1 MGSRAP
7 GSSPRVRGKLPRR
20 AGQRTQVGLI
30 PARAGKTRSAHRHAS
45 GRRAHPRACGEN
57 QGRGR
62 VRPHPMGLIPAR
74 AGKTSGPAPLSS
86 LLPAHPRACGENTGL
101 SQAAAR
107 SPGSSPRVR
116 GKPRWR
122 PDLRA
127 PPRLIPA
134 RAGKTSPGPRR
145 CAVRGAHPRACGE
158 NSRAPI
164 ESFFNWGSSPRVRGK
179 PRPGALLVV
188 GAGLIPARAGKTSS
202 SWPAC
207 YQASAHPRA
216 CGENALPWSCSEPP
230 LGSSPRVRGKPCAG
244 AGRVHLPRLIP
255 ARAGKTWSGVSQEMR
270 RSAHPRACGE
280 NPADLGGEPGDG
292 GSSPRVRGK
301 QSACSRSEARRRL
314 IPARA
319 GKTSTQD
326 VSTRPWRLIPARAG
340 KTKPRSRIAWL
351 NSAHPRAC
359 GENRRRAWESMDS
372 WGSSP
377 RVRGKLWSVRRAG
390 GEPRLIPA
398 RAGKTM
404 LRRKSPVYIAAHP
417 RACGENP
424 RARHLPGD
432 CYGSSPR
439 VRGKQQWVGRDEGVA
454 VAHPRACGE
463 NGWHRHRI
471 RPNPGSSPRVRG
483 KRPRDPHPQSKGR
496 LIPARAG
503 KTLDVGHWSVSLSAH
518 PRACGE
524 NVSTVEEAISVLG
537 SSPRVRGK
545 PDRWVRESLATRLI
559 PARAGKTSP
568 GRTCQ

>member
-116 GKPRWR
+116 GKPG
-122 PDLRA
+122 PHATAKVLE
-127 PPRLIPA
+127 RLIPA
-134 RAGKTSPGPRR
+134 RAGKTPM
-145 CAVRGAHPRACGE
+145 A
-158 NSRAPI
+158 
-164 ESFFNWGSSPRVRGK
+164 
-179 PRPGALLVV
+179 
-188 GAGLIPARAGKTSS
+188 AG
-202 SWPAC
+202 PAC
-207 YQASAHPRA
+207 SATAHPRA

-319 GKTSTQD
+319 GKASTQD

-439 VRGKQQWVGRDEGVA
+439 VRGKPRR
-454 VAHPRACGE
+454 HP
-463 NGWHRHRI
+463 
-471 RPNPGSSPRVRG
+471 PNPP
-483 KRPRDPHPQSKGR
+483 PAR

-503 KTLDVGHWSVSLSAH
+503 KTPHREER
-518 PRACGE
+518 PR
-524 NVSTVEEAISVLG
+524 
-537 SSPRVRGK
+537 
-545 PDRWVRESLATRLI
+545 
-559 PARAGKTSP
+559 
-568 GRTCQ
+568 

>member
-1 MGSRAP
+1 MSLW
-7 GSSPRVRGKLPRR
+7 LP
-20 AGQRTQVGLI
+20 GLI
-30 PARAGKTRSAHRHAS
+30 PARAGKTGRRRTWGP

-57 QGRGR
+57 SLAAQDSEPKWGSSPR
-62 VRPHPMGLIPAR
+62 VRGKPVLRTDMHLVGGLIPAR
-74 AGKTSGPAPLSS
+74 AGKTKDEAGSALIRWGSSPRVRGKHQAPRRFRPSSRLIPARAGKTRACPRRRRGRR
-86 LLPAHPRACGENTGL
+86 AHPRACGENP
-101 SQAAAR
+101 AR
-107 SPGSSPRVR
+107 TPPPRSWSGSSPRVR

-463 NGWHRHRI
+463 NHVLDVGGRVQV
-471 RPNPGSSPRVRG
+471 GSSPRVRG
-483 KRPRDPHPQSKGR
+483 KRPR
-496 LIPARAG
+496 
-503 KTLDVGHWSVSLSAH
+503 
-518 PRACGE
+518 C
-524 NVSTVEEAISVLG
+524 
-537 SSPRVRGK
+537 
-545 PDRWVRESLATRLI
+545 TR
-559 PARAGKTSP
+559 R
-568 GRTCQ
+568 

>member
-1 MGSRAP
+1 MTVPRQSGKT
-7 GSSPRVRGKLPRR
+7 GSSPRVRGKPGNAGVYGNAGGLIPAR
-20 AGQRTQVGLI
+20 AGKTGHPHLLPGGLPAHPRACGENFTRTPAVRSPGGSSPRVRGKRPPLVLFGAAVGLI
-30 PARAGKTRSAHRHAS
+30 PARAGKT
-45 GRRAHPRACGEN
+45 
-57 QGRGR
+57 
-62 VRPHPMGLIPAR
+62 
-74 AGKTSGPAPLSS
+74 
-86 LLPAHPRACGENTGL
+86 
-101 SQAAAR
+101 
-107 SPGSSPRVR
+107 VR
-116 GKPRWR
+116 GGGACT
-122 PDLRA
+122 LA
-127 PPRLIPA
+127 P
-134 RAGKTSPGPRR
+134 
-145 CAVRGAHPRACGE
+145 
-158 NSRAPI
+158 
-164 ESFFNWGSSPRVRGK
+164 
-179 PRPGALLVV
+179 
-188 GAGLIPARAGKTSS
+188 
-202 SWPAC
+202 
-207 YQASAHPRA
+207 
-216 CGENALPWSCSEPP
+216 
-230 LGSSPRVRGKPCAG
+230 
-244 AGRVHLPRLIP
+244 
-255 ARAGKTWSGVSQEMR
+255 
-270 RSAHPRACGE
+270 AHPRACGE

-463 NGWHRHRI
+463 NSSVYT
-471 RPNPGSSPRVRG
+471 PVSSAAGSSPRVRG
-483 KRPRDPHPQSKGR
+483 KRAVVWAAVQMPR

-503 KTLDVGHWSVSLSAH
+503 KTGRTQGRNSPLRAH

-524 NVSTVEEAISVLG
+524 NHM
-537 SSPRVRGK
+537 
-545 PDRWVRESLATRLI
+545 
-559 PARAGKTSP
+559 
-568 GRTCQ
+568 